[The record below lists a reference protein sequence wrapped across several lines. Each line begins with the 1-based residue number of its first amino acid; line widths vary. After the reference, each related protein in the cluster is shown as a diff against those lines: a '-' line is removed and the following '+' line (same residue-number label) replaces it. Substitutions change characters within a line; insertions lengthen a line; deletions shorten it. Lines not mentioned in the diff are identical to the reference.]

1 MKRNILKKYN
11 FLIAFLISILGVGV
25 ACSLGGCEYGTP
37 GDEYGTPS
45 ARFKVTGTVTS
56 ETNAKIS
63 NIRVVMHSGESL
75 ARQTDTSFTDINGAY
90 IVQTLTY
97 PDEQDFSIK
106 FDDID
111 GTLNGIYQSKDSI
124 VSFDNPK
131 FINGDGSWYKGET
144 SKELNI
150 KLKAGS

>member
-11 FLIAFLISILGVGV
+11 FLIAFLISVLGVGGV
-25 ACSLGGCEYGTP
+25 CGLGGCEYGTP
-37 GDEYGTPS
+37 GEEYGTPS
-45 ARFKVTGTVTS
+45 ARFKVTGTVTN

-75 ARQTDTSFTDINGAY
+75 GEQTDTSFTDINGAY

-97 PDEQDFSIK
+97 PSEQDFSIK

-124 VSFDNPK
+124 VSFKNPV
-131 FINGDGSWYKGET
+131 FENGNDPWYQGET